1 MTNITFPYPW
11 DKALDKYLIG
21 SDRFLSTVKQLT
33 EQAANTVV
41 TNFPPYNIKKVKE
54 NKYVIEMA
62 VAGFG
67 KQDIDITLEKNKLV
81 IRGNTKA
88 DADESSY
95 VFKGIADRG
104 FTRHFTLADNVVID
118 NAQLLN
124 GMLKVWLDH
133 VIPESQKPKKIDI
146 ADDLPESKADKE

>member
-1 MTNITFPYPW
+1 M
-11 DKALDKYLIG
+11 
-21 SDRFLSTVKQLT
+21 
-33 EQAANTVV
+33 
-41 TNFPPYNIKKVKE
+41 TNFPPYNIKKAKE

-67 KQDIDITLEKNKLV
+67 KQDIEITLEKNKL
-81 IRGNTKA
+81 IIKGNTKA

-146 ADDLPESKADKE
+146 ADDFSESKADKE

>member
-1 MTNITFPYPW
+1 
-11 DKALDKYLIG
+11 
-21 SDRFLSTVKQLT
+21 
-33 EQAANTVV
+33 
-41 TNFPPYNIKKVKE
+41 
-54 NKYVIEMA
+54 MA

-67 KQDIDITLEKNKLV
+67 KQDIEITLEKNKL
-81 IRGNTKA
+81 IIKGNTKT

-146 ADDLPESKADKE
+146 VDDLSESKADKE